1 MVDNHHL
8 FGKSDISTH
17 SAVKNST
24 RVIAK
29 NRSQSAAQ
37 QRPFEPKRRLLDF
50 NESDE
55 ILDEKDELDAELT
68 RLMIKKLKQT
78 QTQTQT
84 KLSGESMSSPCSFSS
99 RTSLSSNPLMVQLY
113 LQINAHFE

>member
-8 FGKSDISTH
+8 FGKSEIGTR
-17 SAVKNST
+17 SAVKNSA

-50 NESDE
+50 DESEKIFDDE
-55 ILDEKDELDAELT
+55 DELDAELT
-68 RLMIKKLKQT
+68 RHQVNDRKT
-78 QTQTQT
+78 QTNSNSN

-99 RTSLSSNPLMVQLY
+99 RT
-113 LQINAHFE
+113 

>member
-8 FGKSDISTH
+8 FGKSEIGTR

-37 QRPFEPKRRLLDF
+37 QPKRRLLDF
-50 NESDE
+50 DESDE
-55 ILDEKDELDAELT
+55 ILDEEDELDAELS
-68 RLMIKKLKQT
+68 RLMIE
-78 QTQTQT
+78 
-84 KLSGESMSSPCSFSS
+84 KLSICN
-99 RTSLSSNPLMVQLY
+99 L
-113 LQINAHFE
+113 

>member
-8 FGKSDISTH
+8 IGKLEIGTR

-50 NESDE
+50 DESDE
-55 ILDEKDELDAELT
+55 ILDEEDELDAELT
-68 RLMIKKLKQT
+68 RLMIEKLKQT
-78 QTQTQT
+78 VKREYVQ
-84 KLSGESMSSPCSFSS
+84 SMQFF
-99 RTSLSSNPLMVQLY
+99 LKNNIEL
-113 LQINAHFE
+113 

>member
-8 FGKSDISTH
+8 FGK

-29 NRSQSAAQ
+29 KWSQSAAQ

-50 NESDE
+50 DESDE
-55 ILDEKDELDAELT
+55 ILNEEDELDAELS
-68 RLMIKKLKQT
+68 RLMIE
-78 QTQTQT
+78 
-84 KLSGESMSSPCSFSS
+84 KLSICN
-99 RTSLSSNPLMVQLY
+99 L
-113 LQINAHFE
+113 

>member
-1 MVDNHHL
+1 MVDNHQL
-8 FGKSDISTH
+8 FGKSKIGTH

-50 NESDE
+50 DESDE
-55 ILDEKDELDAELT
+55 ILDEEDELDAELS
-68 RLMIKKLKQT
+68 RLMIEQ
-78 QTQTQT
+78 
-84 KLSGESMSSPCSFSS
+84 FSICN
-99 RTSLSSNPLMVQLY
+99 L
-113 LQINAHFE
+113 

>member
-8 FGKSDISTH
+8 FGKSDIGTG

-37 QRPFEPKRRLLDF
+37 QRPFEPKRRLLDLD
-50 NESDE
+50 ESDE
-55 ILDEKDELDAELT
+55 ILNEEDELDAELT
-68 RLMIKKLKQT
+68 RLMIE
-78 QTQTQT
+78 
-84 KLSGESMSSPCSFSS
+84 KLSI
-99 RTSLSSNPLMVQLY
+99 SNL
-113 LQINAHFE
+113 